1 MSFNC
6 GGPATRLTPQ
16 RLLGEIGPR
25 LAAMVADVRA
35 TVEGTGVSRP
45 R

>member
-16 RLLGEIGPR
+16 RLLNDIGPR
-25 LAAMVADVRA
+25 LATMVAEVRTA
-35 TVEGTGVSRP
+35 IEGAGTARP